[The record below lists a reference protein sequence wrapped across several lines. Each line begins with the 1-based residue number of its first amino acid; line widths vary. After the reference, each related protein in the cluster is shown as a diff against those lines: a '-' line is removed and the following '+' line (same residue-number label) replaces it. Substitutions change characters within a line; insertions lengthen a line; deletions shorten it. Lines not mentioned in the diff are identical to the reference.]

1 MSKTNKDAVEFLLFS
16 YFKISSAD
24 IDETMEC
31 IINNAIEIAYA
42 DAVGQGAFNTL
53 FLKDDKDAKEKIKKA
68 KDEAKK
74 YILDFIQTEVMT
86 GQLEEGWHEGIC
98 DGIYN
103 MFEKESLESHMQST
117 KIQSPR
123 ITAFTY
129 GNAQKWINMTLKN
142 LYIIGLIL
150 SEEFECN
157 KLDNL
162 VKNAKEYHIP
172 VDNYIL
178 QKAYG
183 NCGKIVQIT
192 KNETYKIKCDDG
204 EMYSWSQI
212 PNYDTYMEIEEELQ
226 ELARKDDNFKTYL
239 DWENEG
245 WIEIARKRREI
256 KK

>member
-1 MSKTNKDAVEFLLFS
+1 MNKESKSAVSFLLFS
-16 YFKISSAD
+16 YFKISLD
-24 IDETMEC
+24 DNEENMEF

-42 DAVGQGAFNTL
+42 DAVRQGAFNTL
-53 FLKDDKDAKEKIKKA
+53 FSKSDETIKKEIKSAKEMAQGEIYKFIKDK
-68 KDEAKK
+68 
-74 YILDFIQTEVMT
+74 VMV
-86 GQLEEGWHEGIC
+86 GELEKGWHEEIC
-98 DGIYN
+98 NCIFNIFKTKD
-103 MFEKESLESHMQST
+103 LQSS
-117 KIQSPR
+117 KIKSPR

-178 QKAYG
+178 QKAYE

-245 WIEIARKRREI
+245 WIEIARKRRKI